1 MVITL
6 GSRLRTA
13 VTLLALLAAGL
24 GCWRGCAGDR
34 AAAASRHATL
44 AELLTGAAA
53 VLLQMALGWLLMVTL
68 LLLLEP
74 RAGRELTGLAGCPRA
89 LRRALVTLC
98 GVALSG
104 AALVAPAQ
112 AHGGHSAAREGALDG
127 LALPDRTSGPEQPRA
142 AAAPHVVV
150 VRPGDTLWAISAD
163 RLPPGTAPAAVDRAW
178 RSLYTANRAG
188 IGPDPDLIRPG
199 TELRLPPVL
208 RPVLSPVLSPVLPP
222 VTEEENR

>member
-68 LLLLEP
+68 LLL
-74 RAGRELTGLAGCPRA
+74 
-89 LRRALVTLC
+89 
-98 GVALSG
+98 
-104 AALVAPAQ
+104 
-112 AHGGHSAAREGALDG
+112 H
-127 LALPDRTSGPEQPRA
+127 
-142 AAAPHVVV
+142 
-150 VRPGDTLWAISAD
+150 
-163 RLPPGTAPAAVDRAW
+163 
-178 RSLYTANRAG
+178 
-188 IGPDPDLIRPG
+188 
-199 TELRLPPVL
+199 
-208 RPVLSPVLSPVLPP
+208 
-222 VTEEENR
+222 